1 MVQIRENK
9 QKCLTRHAVTMVLVR
24 PRLSAGITATYFMA
38 MYVGRKKEAA
48 P

>member
-9 QKCLTRHAVTMVLVR
+9 QQCLTRHVVTTALVR
-24 PRLSAGITATYFMA
+24 PRLSAGITATYFMT